1 MFFFVFFALNLNR
14 VHGILDFH
22 LDFVIHLLDSW
33 ILTKQFVHLG
43 DPSSQCFNAKL

>member
-1 MFFFVFFALNLNR
+1 MFFFAINLNC

-22 LDFVIHLLDSW
+22 LNSVIHLLDSW

-43 DPSSQCFNAKL
+43 DPSSQSFNAKLW